1 MLPFFFINA
10 CIAPLIGLTGV
21 SASLLLLCVRTA
33 IKTYGFNTLYATVSA
48 YHIPSFCGALYFS
61 ALTTPRLRLLV
72 LSIPVLCIALFAIH
86 PIGSLALPYTA
97 YWIIPLIALAYP
109 HKNFFI
115 HALGSTFIT
124 HAVGSV
130 IWLYTRPTI
139 PLYCINFIPVV
150 MVERLLIAAGMT
162 VLYLC
167 FNYLKNGYYGLNSK
181 KSATSLLERQ
191 SLMQLR

>member
-21 SASLLLLCVRTA
+21 YASFLLLCVRTG
-33 IKTYGFNTLYATVSA
+33 IKMYGLNTLYTYLSA

-61 ALTTPRLRLLV
+61 APTSPRLRLLII
-72 LSIPVLCIALFAIH
+72 SFPVICFMLFAIH
-86 PIGSLALPYTA
+86 PIGSYALPYTA

-109 HKNFFI
+109 HKNFFA

-130 IWLYTRPTI
+130 IWLYTRPTT
-139 PLYCINFIPVV
+139 PLYWMSLIPVV
-150 MVERLLIAAGMT
+150 IIERLLIAAGMT
-162 VLYLC
+162 ILYFC
-167 FNYLKNGYYGLNSK
+167 YTYLKSYYTKRTTTQN
-181 KSATSLLERQ
+181 TLELQ
-191 SLMQLR
+191 PLKQ